1 MQSLRT
7 TLAAAALAAAA
18 TAQFAVVIPDGY
30 ANIGENTTGNA
41 FPFGTTGTTYTGL
54 RIQQV
59 YDSSNFTNQ
68 QITFPVL
75 ITGLRFRA
83 AHTATTWAGGSYTNA
98 VVQLSTA
105 PIDHAAAT
113 TNWATNHGLDLA
125 TVYTGPVTVQGG
137 TGNGAGT
144 PGPFHVDIPFPT
156 TPFLY
161 DPSLGDLVI
170 DTDVAMPGTGGFA
183 TLANVSGTG
192 VPVPQARRVY
202 ASTLYPN
209 ANGVDQNILVLEVQY
224 TPAAGL
230 YPGFTSDVRTGASPL
245 TVNFQDNSYSSDPL
259 GVLTWAW
266 DFDGDSVIDSTAQ
279 NPSFTYNTCGSYD
292 VSLTVVDA
300 THGVQTVTRS
310 AYIVTDR
317 VTPDFSFT
325 QVAPNVFAFT
335 DLSTPTPTT
344 WAWDL
349 DGDSVVDDTTQ
360 NPVFFYPNPC
370 TGVNVTLT
378 ASRLCGPSATVGK
391 QIVLSP
397 NTLLA
402 TNQGGNGT
410 TSATWVGNVFD
421 AQVTNPDGV
430 NICALS
436 VRPYNFAGPFNVQ
449 FYASSGSYLDIVGTQ
464 PRYAVPS
471 AWRLLATGTGV
482 SSNTPFG
489 TAGATLDFVTLSNN
503 VYLPAGD
510 YTLAVFVQN
519 PAGTAGVAYTNGPV
533 GPISDGNM
541 TVFVGAQGRA
551 VTSLFGTGGFTP
563 RMWNGAFH
571 YGTWSGT
578 GEAGL
583 GFAGL
588 GCAGTLAT
596 SQLTSSGDPV
606 LGSTITLTANN
617 LPLSAMILVTGLSAP
632 APVDLTPFGAP
643 GCLVRAA
650 LDATS
655 FRLGAGNSASW
666 NITVPAN
673 PAFSGLRLWNQVL
686 ALDPT
691 ANALGAVTSD
701 AVGMIV
707 GN

>member
-1 MQSLRT
+1 MTRIHSVFAMALLCAT
-7 TLAAAALAAAA
+7 AAAQFTVNVPPGYAAA
-18 TAQFAVVIPDGY
+18 VGNSN
-30 ANIGENTTGNA
+30 NIFPWGRGASSMRYQQIYDSSVFTTQSVT
-41 FPFGTTGTTYTGL
+41 FPIIVQGLKFRPYPGTTGSWTGGTWSNLQVSMTTCPNDYLAASATFASNHGPDFT
-54 RIQQV
+54 QV
-59 YDSSNFTNQ
+59 YNGPFT
-68 QITFPVL
+68 IAPGSLV
-75 ITGLRFRA
+75 A
-83 AHTATTWAGGSYTNA
+83 AGGVEPTSVDLT
-98 VVQLSTA
+98 
-105 PIDHAAAT
+105 
-113 TNWATNHGLDLA
+113 LA
-125 TVYTGPVTVQGG
+125 T
-137 TGNGAGT
+137 
-144 PGPFHVDIPFPT
+144 PFV
-156 TPFLY
+156 Y
-161 DPSLGDLVI
+161 DPSLGDFLFEVI
-170 DTDVAMPGTGGFA
+170 VDGATWSGGT
-183 TLANVSGTG
+183 V
-192 VPVPQARRVY
+192 R
-202 ASTLYPN
+202 
-209 ANGVDQNILVLEVQY
+209 GVDAASGAQALGTRIYDTTSHTGATGTVGLNYSLICDVVYQ
-224 TPAAGL
+224 PAAGL
-230 YPGFTSDVRTGASPL
+230 YPAFNSNVRTGASPL

-300 THGVQTVTRS
+300 THGVQTLTRT

-317 VTPDFSFT
+317 VTADFSYA
-325 QVAPNVFAFT
+325 QIAPGVFQFT
-335 DLSTPTPTT
+335 DLTAPAATT

-349 DGDSVVDDTTQ
+349 NGDSVVDDTTQ

-378 ASRLCGPSATVGK
+378 ANRLCGPSASVSK

-402 TNQGGNGT
+402 TAQGGNGT

-449 FYASSGSYLDIVGTQ
+449 FYASSGSYLDTVGTQ

-471 AWRLLATGTGV
+471 AWRLLATGSGV
-482 SSNTPFG
+482 SSNQPFG
-489 TAGATLDFVTLSNN
+489 TPGAPLDFVTLSNN

-519 PAGTAGVAYTNGPV
+519 PAGTAGVGYTNGPV

-617 LPLSAMILVTGLSAP
+617 LPLSAMVLVTGLSAP

-666 NITVPAN
+666 NLSVPAN

-701 AVGMIV
+701 AVGMIL